1 MMVGAL
7 LVGGIFLISLKNIF
21 TAWIDTYCFYWFLS
35 IYRFFSRNLLNN
47 YYNRGL
53 LYIKSKGSTALTYEV
68 NSVCYEFAMSV
79 LSPFFQMI
87 GKGVFVLLLSVA
99 FFIYSPFVA
108 LFFLFGVFL
117 IICFYIKLVRN
128 RVTLYGKEENHSK
141 KKQWRSVRE
150 LFHGYMEIETNQAFD
165 LINDRFEE
173 SMESITYCRKKAKQ
187 LQQIP
192 SILLET
198 GMVLAL
204 FALFLMA
211 QNRNELILLLGAF
224 TVVGMRIIPSI
235 QSIISCWTQVQNHDY
250 TIDIVA
256 EVMAFNSNKLV
267 RNDRE
272 TNLKF
277 ENVLVVDGISFAYN
291 QGDTCILNNFTI
303 QIQCGEFV
311 GIQGLSGVGKSTF
324 MNLLSGFI
332 QPDKGEILIDHVPLS
347 NSNVKEWQRMIG
359 YVPQEVFIMDG
370 TIAENI
376 ALGVRKEHIDNKRIC
391 EILKQLCL
399 DKWVSELPFGIDTF
413 LGENGNLMSGG
424 QKQRIGIAR
433 ALYKKAR
440 VLFFDE
446 ATSALDSQTEDEL
459 LQIICQL
466 SEMEYKITIVM
477 IAHRQ
482 SSLTKCDRIVKL

>member
-1 MMVGAL
+1 MVGGL
-7 LVGGIFLISLKNIF
+7 LVGGILLISLKNIF

-35 IYRFFSRNLLNN
+35 IYRSLSRNLLNN

-53 LYIKSKGSTALTYEV
+53 LYIKSKGSTTLTYEV

-87 GKGVFVLLLSVA
+87 GKGVLVLLLSVA

-108 LFFLFGVFL
+108 LFFLFGVCL

-128 RVTLYGKEENHSK
+128 RVIRYGKEENRSK
-141 KKQWRSVRE
+141 KKQWRNVRE
-150 LFHGYMEIETNQAFD
+150 LFHGYVEIETNQAFD

-173 SMESITYCRKKAKQ
+173 SMENITYCRKKAKQ

-211 QNRNELILLLGAF
+211 ENRNELILLLGAF

-235 QSIISCWTQVQNHDY
+235 QSIISCWAQIQNYDY

-256 EVMAFNSNKLV
+256 EAMAFNSNRIV
-267 RNDRE
+267 RSDRSI
-272 TNLKF
+272 NLKF

-291 QGDTCILNNFTI
+291 QGDYCILNNLSI
-303 QIQCGEFV
+303 QFQCGEFV

-332 QPDKGEILIDHVPLS
+332 QPGKGQILIDYVPLS

-359 YVPQEVFIMDG
+359 YVPQEIFIMDG

-376 ALGVRKEHIDNKRIC
+376 ALGVRKEHIDNKQIC
-391 EILKQLCL
+391 EILKQLSL
-399 DKWVSELPFGIDTF
+399 DKWVNELPLGVDTF

-433 ALYKKAR
+433 TLYKKAS
-440 VLFFDE
+440 VLLFDE
-446 ATSALDSQTEDEL
+446 ATSALDSQTEEEL
-459 LQIICQL
+459 LQTICQL
-466 SEMEYKITIVM
+466 PKMGYKITIVM

-482 SSLTKCDRIVKL
+482 SSLTKCDRIIKL